1 MTDAGWIGCGC
12 LSSRNATSLTLSWD
26 PALVGCLEDSQ
37 QWVLGAMARHGP
49 RLVPMLWRILGN
61 EQDVCDAYQDTFVKL
76 AYLPQGKKPRNV
88 KAYLFRT
95 ASNTAIS
102 ILRKKK
108 SFHQVCRNMSDQ
120 GYLKEYSRDNHDL
133 DAEHLRT
140 AMRIN
145 LARLPEYLRN
155 TVVLYDLAGLSYE
168 QTAKILGVSKGSIR
182 VYRCRALQL
191 LSVWMAKD
199 RKK

>member
-1 MTDAGWIGCGC
+1 MSRSLSIAVGWDFAEVESAQASQKWLLCAMKAHGQD
-12 LSSRNATSLTLSWD
+12 LV
-26 PALVGCLEDSQ
+26 AL
-37 QWVLGAMARHGP
+37 
-49 RLVPMLWRILGN
+49 LWRILGN

-76 AYLPQGKKPRNV
+76 AYLPQSKKPRNV

-108 SFHQVCRNMSDQ
+108 SFHQVCRNMFEK
-120 GYLKEYSRDNHDL
+120 GYLKEYSRDNQDL

-140 AMRIN
+140 TMRIN

-155 TVVLYDLAGLSYE
+155 AVVLYDLAGLSYE
-168 QTAKILGVSKGSIR
+168 QAAKTLGVSKGSIR

>member
-76 AYLPQGKKPRNV
+76 AYYQSGQKPDHIG
-88 KAYLFRT
+88 AYVFRT
-95 ASNTAIS
+95 ASNIAIS
-102 ILRKKK
+102 ILRRKAADERMRARLTAG
-108 SFHQVCRNMSDQ
+108 SEPRLTGSAGDDF
-120 GYLKEYSRDNHDL
+120 
-133 DAEHLRT
+133 DARQLQKRLRQCITELPEHLQKV
-140 AMRIN
+140 
-145 LARLPEYLRN
+145 
-155 TVVLYDLAGLSYE
+155 VVLRDLGELGYAQVGAIVGITAG
-168 QTAKILGVSKGSIR
+168 TAR
-182 VYRCRALQL
+182 VYRCRAIQL
-191 LSVWMAKD
+191 LAALMKD
-199 RKK
+199 E